1 MKSFLAFVG
10 GFVLSLAIFFSGIVM
25 AITYFHAEPVKIQQV
40 GRDVAHLWTAEPQ
53 KVEPA
58 AQAFERIAVD
68 SGQPEAKQPR
78 AVPQG
83 GAVTAAAAASTSA
96 EVDAAEVDT
105 MTTAAVASGSD
116 PALRSPEMEAMAAAH
131 ADWCASRYRSYRPRD
146 DSYTPYSGG
155 RRRCISPYSEAS
167 QGIAATPVSAEP
179 EADGYVHAEDEAS
192 TAYVEYAS
200 DDMQLDGDH
209 IDYCFSRYR
218 SYRPEDNTYQ
228 PFGGGPRRQCE

>member
-1 MKSFLAFVG
+1 MKPFLAFVG

-58 AQAFERIAVD
+58 AQTFERVAVA
-68 SGQPEAKQPR
+68 SAQPEAKQSR

-83 GAVTAAAAASTSA
+83 GAIASTAAVSSNA
-96 EVDAAEVDT
+96 DVDT
-105 MTTAAVASGSD
+105 TITAAVASGSD

-131 ADWCASRYRSYRPRD
+131 ADWCGSRYRSYRPRD
-146 DSYTPYSGG
+146 DSYTPYGGG
-155 RRRCISPYSEAS
+155 RRRCISPYSEAT

-200 DDMQLDGDH
+200 DDIQIDGEH

-228 PFGGGPRRQCE
+228 PFGGGPRRRCE